1 MTLTDTQRAARGTR
15 AEKAIEEFI
24 APEFD
29 HARTIYLNR
38 IAHVGATE
46 LHPTIRADKITA
58 LSLAIRVLD
67 EVQNGITTIM
77 RDGEH
82 VREQMIRAEKIEHLT
97 DSQQR
102 LIRIGGSPY

>member
-1 MTLTDTQRAARGTR
+1 MTRTDPQRVARSTR
-15 AEKAIEEFI
+15 AQKALDEFVT
-24 APEFD
+24 PEFD
-29 HARTIYLNR
+29 HAREVYSRR
-38 IAHVGATE
+38 IAEVAATE

-67 EVQNGITTIM
+67 EVQNGVTTIM

-97 DSQQR
+97 DAQQR